1 MKTTH
6 NGKEYTLNENEDGSI
21 TLTPI
26 EKVETRHPMPGG
38 VWRTVFGSIY
48 IVGADSSMKLN
59 GTLAFHG
66 NTDGA
71 ETFYDEGDTY
81 LGTFDEVYVKKQDVI
96 DALSH
101 KDDNG
106 DDMIEWMDIISEA
119 QTIASAQHNLTKP

>member
-1 MKTTH
+1 MK
-6 NGKEYTLNENEDGSI
+6 L
-21 TLTPI
+21 
-26 EKVETRHPMPGG
+26 GG
-38 VWRTVFGSIY
+38 V
-48 IVGADSSMKLN
+48 
-59 GTLAFHG
+59 LAFNG
-66 NTDGA
+66 NTEGA
-71 ETFYDEGDTY
+71 GNFYNEGDTY